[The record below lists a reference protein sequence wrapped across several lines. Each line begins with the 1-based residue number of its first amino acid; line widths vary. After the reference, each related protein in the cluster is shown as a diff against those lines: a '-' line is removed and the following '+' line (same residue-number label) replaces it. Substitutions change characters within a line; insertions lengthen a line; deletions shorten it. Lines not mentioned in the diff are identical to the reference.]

1 MAELKTRATKA
12 SVSKFIQAV
21 SNTQRRADAK
31 VVLQMMETVAGE
43 KPAMWGP
50 SIVGFGTHRYLYA
63 NGKTGEMCR
72 IGFSPRAQALVFY
85 LGEFSGRDQLLEKL
99 GDCRV
104 TPGCLYIK
112 RLELIDQRI
121 LERIIKKSWAH
132 RKSEPA
138 AS

>member
-12 SVSKFIQAV
+12 SVSKFIQAL

-31 VVLQMMETVAGE
+31 VVVKMMESIAGE

-50 SIVGFGTHRYLYA
+50 
-63 NGKTGEMCR
+63 
-72 IGFSPRAQALVFY
+72 
-85 LGEFSGRDQLLEKL
+85 
-99 GDCRV
+99 
-104 TPGCLYIK
+104 
-112 RLELIDQRI
+112 RI
-121 LERIIKKSWAH
+121 LERIIKKSWAR